1 MYKIYIVEDDATIAR
16 TLKEHLEKWD
26 YQVQCTKD
34 FRNITEEFARFS
46 PELVLMDILLPFYNG
61 YHWCTQI
68 RKISRVPIL
77 FLSSAGDNMNIVMAM
92 NMGGDDFV
100 EKPFDLNELTARA
113 CGLPVTAGPVE
124 ATALGNVLAQMMGAG
139 EIASREAARALVRE
153 SFPIDIVTP
162 QGDPKEV

>member
-26 YQVQCTKD
+26 YQVQCAKD

-92 NMGGDDFV
+92 NMGKREFCIPMNHP
-100 EKPFDLNELTARA
+100 EKL
-113 CGLPVTAGPVE
+113 
-124 ATALGNVLAQMMGAG
+124 
-139 EIASREAARALVRE
+139 
-153 SFPIDIVTP
+153 
-162 QGDPKEV
+162 

>member
-26 YQVQCTKD
+26 YQVQCAKD

-77 FLSSAGDNMNIVMAM
+77 FLSSA
-92 NMGGDDFV
+92 
-100 EKPFDLNELTARA
+100 ARSWQYFS
-113 CGLPVTAGPVE
+113 CLFWEPSSMWRLPSV
-124 ATALGNVLAQMMGAG
+124 
-139 EIASREAARALVRE
+139 
-153 SFPIDIVTP
+153 
-162 QGDPKEV
+162 

>member
-1 MYKIYIVEDDATIAR
+1 MPQTPGELCACVLHSLADSYAR
-16 TLKEHLEKWD
+16 T
-26 YQVQCTKD
+26 V
-34 FRNITEEFARFS
+34 R
-46 PELVLMDILLPFYNG
+46 EL
-61 YHWCTQI
+61 
-68 RKISRVPIL
+68 SR
-77 FLSSAGDNMNIVMAM
+77 LSGRPVRRVCIV
-92 NMGGDDFV
+92 GGGCQNAY
-100 EKPFDLNELTARA
+100 LNELTARA